1 MKSKLPMLVAVA
13 AAVCL
18 LYSMLPPPNADLATV
33 EPEAGYFVATPTL
46 DGRLPDAVAPP
57 SGADHL
63 VLDEDLVYLFDYQLA
78 GLGENNPDAARA
90 ALERELDRRL
100 RPLAAIEARHVLDDY
115 IAYKRALA
123 DLARTQPGL
132 TEAERRDRLSALAA
146 RLPPALN
153 APRDTAFRAGRLQ
166 EAVRQLRTLGAN
178 DEQIYQ
184 LRAEILSREAADR
197 LAEADRAEAEF
208 QRRLATYLDERRKM
222 MATAASAEAQQALR
236 DAYFSP
242 EEQKRLTGYE

>member
-1 MKSKLPMLVAVA
+1 MKSKLPMLA
-13 AAVCL
+13 AIAATVCL
-18 LYSMLPPPNADLATV
+18 LYSMLPPPNSDLATV
-33 EPEAGYFVATPTL
+33 EPEEGYFVATPTL
-46 DGRLPDAVAPP
+46 DGRLPDAPP
-57 SGADHL
+57 RNEADHL
-63 VLDEDLVYLFDYQLA
+63 VLDDDLVYLFDYQLA

-100 RPLAAIEARHVLDDY
+100 RPLPAVEARHVLADY

-123 DLARTQPGL
+123 DLARSQPGL
-132 TEAERRDRLSALAA
+132 SEAERRDRLTALAA
-146 RLPPALN
+146 RLPPALD
-153 APRDTAFRAGRLQ
+153 APRDTAFRAARLQ
-166 EAVRQLRTLGAN
+166 ESVRQLRALGAN

-184 LRAEILSREAADR
+184 LRAEILSHEAADR
-197 LAEADRAEAEF
+197 LAEADRAEADF

>member
-1 MKSKLPMLVAVA
+1 MKSKLPMLA
-13 AAVCL
+13 AIAATVCL
-18 LYSMLPPPNADLATV
+18 LYSMLPPPNSDMAAV
-33 EPEAGYFVATPTL
+33 EPEEGYFVATPTL
-46 DGRLPDAVAPP
+46 DGRLPDAP
-57 SGADHL
+57 SRNGADHL

-100 RPLAAIEARHVLDDY
+100 RPLPAVEARHVLADY

-123 DLARTQPGL
+123 DLARSQPGL
-132 TEAERRDRLSALAA
+132 SEAERRDRLTALAA

-153 APRDTAFRAGRLQ
+153 APRDTVYRAERLV
-166 EAVRQLRTLGAN
+166 ESVRQLRALGAN

-197 LAEADRAEAEF
+197 LAEADRAEADF

>member
-1 MKSKLPMLVAVA
+1 MKSKLPMLA
-13 AAVCL
+13 AIAATVCL
-18 LYSMLPPPNADLATV
+18 LYSMLPPPNSDLAMV

-46 DGRLPDAVAPP
+46 DGRLPDAAPRN
-57 SGADHL
+57 GADHL

-78 GLGENNPDAARA
+78 GLGENNPDATRA
-90 ALERELDRRL
+90 AIERELDRRL
-100 RPLAAIEARHVLDDY
+100 RPLPAIEARHVLADY

-123 DLARTQPGL
+123 DLARSQPGL
-132 TEAERRDRLSALAA
+132 SEAGRRDRLTALAA

-153 APRDTAFRAGRLQ
+153 APRDTAFRTERLQ
-166 EAVRQLRTLGAN
+166 ESVRQLRALGAN

-197 LAEADRAEAEF
+197 LAEADRAEADF

>member
-1 MKSKLPMLVAVA
+1 MKSKLPMLA
-13 AAVCL
+13 AIAATVCL
-18 LYSMLPPPNADLATV
+18 LYSMLPPPNSDLATV
-33 EPEAGYFVATPTL
+33 EPEEGYFVATPTL
-46 DGRLPDAVAPP
+46 DGRLPDAPAPRN
-57 SGADHL
+57 GADHL
-63 VLDEDLVYLFDYQLA
+63 VLDDDLVYLFDYQLA

-100 RPLAAIEARHVLDDY
+100 QPLPAIEARHVLADY

-123 DLARTQPGL
+123 DLARSQPGL
-132 TEAERRDRLSALAA
+132 SEAERRDRLTALAA

-153 APRDTAFRAGRLQ
+153 APRDTVYRSERLV
-166 EAVRQLRTLGAN
+166 ESVRQLRALGAN

-184 LRAEILSREAADR
+184 LRAEILSRAAADR
-197 LAEADRAEAEF
+197 LAEADRAEADF